1 MDKDVMLVGHL
12 PHLARLAAL
21 LLTGDMAKNVINFKM
36 AGLVCLGRRTGGPW
50 ALEWMI
56 IPELIP

>member
-12 PHLARLAAL
+12 PHLARLGAL

-36 AGLVCLGRRTGGPW
+36 AGLVCLGRRADGSW

-56 IPELIP
+56 SALIP